1 MLQFQGFKP
10 AAMQRMAKS
19 IGFEGDMQEFN
30 KFLDDNPDK
39 QEKMNVYSEKAKEM
53 MMGGYVKG
61 YANGGVV
68 EKDYRAEYQAA
79 VESARQARA
88 NGMMGRVVLPGEMP
102 YEDFAANRRNMDQ
115 LTAQYGPSGGL
126 QMATPQGN
134 PSTGGVVQAP
144 GMENIPG
151 TLSYEQALNRQ
162 MSRDVKQPWEAKRIA
177 AALALG
183 PGTRYTIPP
192 ENMAEMEQAF
202 ASQMSQGQMSSQ
214 LISSGPQRPLP
225 ADFRIFKGGPKGPG
239 TEQGNPSTGMINLS
253 TGMPAGQQPTGPAP
267 VRNRENYEKLKA
279 ETAAM
284 RRRTGF
290 MGQVVLPGEEP
301 FEEYMSFGPTGPGL
315 IASPNLP
322 PLLQQPRPAPPIDQR
337 NPNIEAGYYDSPE
350 AQKARDYSGPSNMAV
365 GYNPYFGMS
374 GSSTNMGGGY
384 EEYLKRTGKTSY
396 LQGGADYV
404 ENPEYTEYRKSQD
417 DVGPLQIGG
426 PNDQLPQFP
435 EATLPYNPTPPP
447 GGYPKFK
454 DPRLEPPPTTMPV
467 LPTPPPGGYEKG
479 FGDES
484 GGVIDFERSTPTAT
498 APPVGP
504 VDYTQGPVPQS
515 TGYQGGT
522 IAEAIS
528 NRAFNPAMPY
538 GTTVQPVGTAY
549 DANQAVDT
557 TLGQVSAAPDMSVAQ
572 ATSMGAVAPV
582 ATDPRTMT
590 AETAANE
597 IGIATDTLTA
607 AQGAVDPRAV
617 VAAQSTVDTG
627 VSTLDA
633 VQGTSILMSNPNQ
646 RKVQTGELVSGAANA
661 QTASTFTEQVQAAE
675 ATPTNKA
682 TIQGQL
688 EGLLQSFEG
697 GNTPAWAAGAMR
709 NVSAQMANRGLG
721 ASSMAAQALI
731 QGAMESALPIAQADA
746 QIIAQFEAQNLSNRQ
761 QRAMLA
767 AQQRATFMG
776 MEFDQ
781 SFQARVQN
789 SARIGDIANM
799 NFTADQQVALENSR
813 VANTVNLQNLNN
825 SQAMVMAEAAALSQ
839 LDMANLSNRQQSAV
853 MNAQSFMQMDMAN
866 LSSQQQ
872 TEMFKAQSRI
882 QSLFTDQAAENAAKQ
897 FNATSQNQTDQF
909 FASLASTTSQ
919 FNAAQSNAQS
929 QFNAGQTNAM
939 SEFQASI
946 KNQRDQFN
954 AQNRLV
960 IDQNN
965 AQWRRQIATADTV
978 AINRAN
984 EINATNLLGMSTQA
998 YNDLWQYYS
1007 DSMEFAWTSVEN
1019 EQERMNK
1026 LAQIQLTGDV
1036 KMKVQ
1041 DLIGD
1046 QAAAKGFGNMIT
1058 EMFVGGTGFLPGLF
1072 KKG

>member
-10 AAMQRMAKS
+10 DALNRMAKTMGYS
-19 IGFEGDMQEFN
+19 GDMKEFDR
-30 KFLDDNPDK
+30 FLNENPDK
-39 QEKMNVYSEKAKEM
+39 KEMMDVYSEKAKEM

-61 YANGGVV
+61 YANGGMVIDPR
-68 EKDYRAEYQAA
+68 EQI
-79 VESARQARA
+79 
-88 NGMMGRVVLPGEMP
+88 
-102 YEDFAANRRNMDQ
+102 
-115 LTAQYGPSGGL
+115 
-126 QMATPQGN
+126 PQG
-134 PSTGGVVQAP
+134 
-144 GMENIPG
+144 
-151 TLSYEQALNRQ
+151 
-162 MSRDVKQPWEAKRIA
+162 
-177 AALALG
+177 
-183 PGTRYTIPP
+183 
-192 ENMAEMEQAF
+192 
-202 ASQMSQGQMSSQ
+202 
-214 LISSGPQRPLP
+214 SGPQLIDTRPRVAYYRMP
-225 ADFRIFKGGPKGPG
+225 DGSVATDDPMRVSQVIGPRDTG
-239 TEQGNPSTGMINLS
+239 T
-253 TGMPAGQQPTGPAP
+253 
-267 VRNRENYEKLKA
+267 
-279 ETAAM
+279 
-284 RRRTGF
+284 
-290 MGQVVLPGEEP
+290 
-301 FEEYMSFGPTGPGL
+301 
-315 IASPNLP
+315 
-322 PLLQQPRPAPPIDQR
+322 PISYSEFLRAR
-337 NPNIEAGYYDSPE
+337 NPNLEGGYYDSPE
-350 AQKARDYSGPSNMAV
+350 FQKVDNYSGPVTTDM
-365 GYNPYFGMS
+365 GGFNPYTGRS
-374 GSSTNMGGGY
+374 GGSSSLASMNVRAY
-384 EEYLKRTGKTSY
+384 EDYLNRTGNTSY
-396 LQGGADYV
+396 LQGGS
-404 ENPEYTEYRKSQD
+404 N
-417 DVGPLQIGG
+417 
-426 PNDQLPQFP
+426 F
-435 EATLPYNPTPPP
+435 TPPP
-447 GGYPKFK
+447 PPRTGIGELNPTIGTVKGPSDTL
-454 DPRLEPPPTTMPV
+454 DPMNLGAARQGVFPFPGMYNTEVTSVEQEAQRAAQTTGQAANPQ
-467 LPTPPPGGYEKG
+467 
-479 FGDES
+479 
-484 GGVIDFERSTPTAT
+484 AT
-498 APPVGP
+498 APVSP

-528 NRAFNPAMPY
+528 NRAFTPALPY
-538 GTTVQPVGTAY
+538 GTTVQPVGTAFNQ
-549 DANQAVDT
+549 NQAVDT
-557 TLGQVSAAPDMSVAQ
+557 TLGQVSGTIAPTATTATTAQ
-572 ATSMGAVAPV
+572 ATGQA
-582 ATDPRTMT
+582 ATPATTMT
-590 AETAANE
+590 AGTAATE
-597 IGIATDTLTA
+597 VGIATDTLTA
-607 AQGAVDPRAV
+607 AQGAVDPRAI
-617 VAAQSTVDTG
+617 VAAQSTVNTG
-627 VSTLDA
+627 VSNLNA
-633 VQGTSILMSNPNQ
+633 VQGTGILMNNPNQ
-646 RKVQTGELVSGAANA
+646 RKVETGELVSGAANA
-661 QTASTFTEQVQAAE
+661 QTAANFTEQVQAAE

-688 EGLLQSFEG
+688 EGLMAAFEG
-697 GNTPAWAAGAMR
+697 GNTPVWAAGAMR
-709 NVSAQMANRGLG
+709 NVTTQMANRGLG

-746 QIIAQFEAQNLSNRQ
+746 SIIAQFEAQNLSNRQ

-882 QSLFTDQAAENAAKQ
+882 QSLFTDQAAENAARQ

-909 FASLASTTSQ
+909 FASLANTTSQ
-919 FNAAQSNAQS
+919 FNASQSNAQA

-939 SEFQASI
+939 AEFQANL

-1019 EQERMNK
+1019 EQERINE
-1026 LAQIQLTGDV
+1026 LSQIQLAGDI
-1036 KMKVQ
+1036 KM
-1041 DLIGD
+1041 DLSELASE
-1046 QAAAKGFGNMIT
+1046 QARYTNRAKGFGNMIT

-1072 KKG
+1072 NRG

>member
-10 AAMQRMAKS
+10 DALNRMAKTMGYS
-19 IGFEGDMQEFN
+19 GDMGEFN
-30 KFLDDNPDK
+30 KFLNENPEK
-39 QEKMNVYSEKAKEM
+39 QEMMDVYSEKAKEM

-68 EKDYRAEYQAA
+68 
-79 VESARQARA
+79 
-88 NGMMGRVVLPGEMP
+88 
-102 YEDFAANRRNMDQ
+102 
-115 LTAQYGPSGGL
+115 
-126 QMATPQGN
+126 
-134 PSTGGVVQAP
+134 QAP

-151 TLSYEQALNRQ
+151 TLSYEHARMRASQRDIKSPYEQANI
-162 MSRDVKQPWEAKRIA
+162 D

-192 ENMAEMEQAF
+192 EQIAQMQAQQDYFTANNSLMASA
-202 ASQMSQGQMSSQ
+202 A
-214 LISSGPQRPLP
+214 P
-225 ADFRIFKGGPKGPG
+225 
-239 TEQGNPSTGMINLS
+239 QGNPSTGMINLS
-253 TGMPAGQQPTGPAP
+253 TEMLAGQQRPPRLEDAIKP
-267 VRNRENYEKLKA
+267 LMVA
-279 ETAAM
+279 
-284 RRRTGF
+284 
-290 MGQVVLPGEEP
+290 
-301 FEEYMSFGPTGPGL
+301 GPGL
-315 IASPNLP
+315 P
-322 PLLQQPRPAPPIDQR
+322 PPQIIDPRIQQPVQR
-337 NPNIEAGYYDSPE
+337 NPNVVSGYYDSPE
-350 AQKARDYSGPSNMAV
+350 
-365 GYNPYFGMS
+365 YNDFRNDRRNQIGTMDVRSSPYFGRQGS
-374 GSSTNMGGGY
+374 GSVGGAADQAY
-384 EEYLKRTGKTSY
+384 IDYLNRSGQTSY
-396 LQGGADYV
+396 LQGGTDYTS
-404 ENPEYTEYRKSQD
+404 NPNYDEYIKSQGN
-417 DVGPLQIGG
+417 VGPIQQVSG
-426 PNDQLPQFP
+426 PSDGLNLGMQQQAL
-435 EATLPYNPTPPP
+435 NPTVYGPTGTVGRAANPQTN
-447 GGYPKFK
+447 
-454 DPRLEPPPTTMPV
+454 EPPSARV
-467 LPTPPPGGYEKG
+467 Q
-479 FGDES
+479 
-484 GGVIDFERSTPTAT
+484 AT
-498 APPVGP
+498 APVSP

-549 DANQAVDT
+549 NANQAVDT
-557 TLGQVSAAPDMSVAQ
+557 TLGQVSGTIAPTTATATATQATGPTAAP
-572 ATSMGAVAPV
+572 AT
-582 ATDPRTMT
+582 TMA

-617 VAAQSTVDTG
+617 VAAQSTVNTG

-682 TIQGQL
+682 TVQGQL
-688 EGLLQSFEG
+688 EGLLAAFEG
-697 GNTPAWAAGAMR
+697 GNTPVWAAGAMR
-709 NVSAQMANRGLG
+709 NVSTQMANRGLG

-731 QGAMESALPIAQADA
+731 QGALESALPIAQADA
-746 QIIAQFEAQNLSNRQ
+746 SVIAQFEAQNLSNRQ

-781 SFQARVQN
+781 AFQARVQN

-1072 KKG
+1072 KKE